1 VPAGP
6 SSSSAD
12 SLAQPQ
18 FQQRGFFMEPEHLEV
33 GRRRVPDMPWRLST
47 QPDPPCAPP
56 PLLGEHNDEVLGG
69 LLGRPSSVVDAIN
82 AARDEVLRSHE

>member
-1 VPAGP
+1 MPAGP

-12 SLAQPQ
+12 SLVQPQ
-18 FQQRGFFMEPEHLEV
+18 FGARGFFMEPEHPEV
-33 GRRRVPDMPWRLST
+33 GRRRVPNMPWRLST

-69 LLGRPSSVVDAIN
+69 LLGRPREVVDAIN